1 MLSYV
6 LSFLTVPLNHF
17 NAMIYLMKRILF
29 TLLLFA
35 SSHLFAQE
43 DTTIKPVE
51 YPAGFTAQL
60 NVIYTRVGDWD
71 GKLDLYLPPNNGKP
85 TPAIIN
91 IHGGGWNHGTK
102 ESQTGF
108 STFFKAG
115 FAVANVEYR
124 LTPKATAPA
133 AVEDARCALLYLIK
147 NAKALNIDV
156 NKIVVMGGSSGGHL
170 ALMAG
175 LLGNDHKF
183 DTNCP
188 GIDNVKVAAIVDKYG
203 ITDVWDWGYG
213 THITS
218 KSATN
223 WLGSKAKDQQ
233 FAASVSP
240 ISYVAKNS
248 PPTFIVHGDADP
260 TVPYQQS
267 VDLHKKMDEAGVVNE
282 FITVPGGLHG
292 KFPPEENSRANKAI
306 IAFLIRVGVIASA
319 KG

>member
-1 MLSYV
+1 
-6 LSFLTVPLNHF
+6 
-17 NAMIYLMKRILF
+17 MKNIIF
-29 TLLLFA
+29 GFLLFA
-35 SSHLFAQE
+35 SRQLMAQE

-60 NVIYTRVGDWD
+60 NVVYTKVGDWD
-71 GKLDLYLPPNNGKP
+71 GNLDLYLPPNNGKP

-108 STFFKAG
+108 NTFFKAG

-124 LTPKATAPA
+124 LTPQATAPA

-156 NKIVVMGGSSGGHL
+156 TKIVLMGGSSGGHL
-170 ALMAG
+170 ALMTG

-183 DTNCP
+183 DNNCP
-188 GIDNVKVAAIVDKYG
+188 GVGNVKVAAIVDKYG
-203 ITDVWDWGYG
+203 ITDVWGWGYG
-213 THITS
+213 PKPNS
-218 KSATN
+218 KSAIN
-223 WLGSKAKDQQ
+223 WLGAKAKDSL

-240 ISYVAKNS
+240 MTYITKNS
-248 PPTFIVHGDADP
+248 SPTFIVHGDADP

-267 VDLHKKMDEAGVVNE
+267 IDLHKKMDEAGVVNE

-292 KFPPEENSRANKAI
+292 KFPAEENSRVNKAI
-306 IAFLIRVGVIASA
+306 INFLIKVGVIASA